1 MSERSRL
8 LEIRNLTIGF
18 KTPVVKGVS
27 FDVKRGEILGLV
39 GQSGSGK
46 TMTAQAILGLLPK
59 QVRNL
64 TGEIFFEGEE
74 LLTKSEKELEAVRG
88 KKIGMVFQDPMSAL
102 NPTMKIGSQV
112 MEGMFKHLG
121 LSRGEARMKTLALLH
136 QMGIND
142 PAIRMEQYPHE
153 LSGGMRQR
161 ILIAIALSCDP
172 QLLIADEPTT
182 ALDVTIQAQI
192 LGLIK
197 QIQKERN
204 LTILW
209 VSHDL
214 GVVAYLCNRVLV
226 MKEGEIVEEGETNQL
241 FDHPV
246 HPYTQS
252 LLRCSHYG

>member
-1 MSERSRL
+1 MSENKQL
-8 LEIRNLTIGF
+8 LDIQNLSISF
-18 KTPVVKGVS
+18 KQPVVKGVS
-27 FDVKRGEILGLV
+27 LNIQQGEIIGLV

-46 TMTAQAILGLLPK
+46 TMTAQAILRLLPK
-59 QVRNL
+59 QVRHL
-64 TGEIFFEGEE
+64 SGQIFFEGRD
-74 LLTKSEKELEAVRG
+74 LLTLSEKELEAVRG

-121 LSRGEARMKTLALLH
+121 LSKAEAAVKALALLY

-161 ILIAIALSCDP
+161 ILIAIALACDP
-172 QLLIADEPTT
+172 ALLIADEPTT

-192 LGLIK
+192 LGLVK

-214 GVVAYLCNRVLV
+214 GVVAHLCNRVMV
-226 MKEGEIVEEGETNQL
+226 MKEGEIVEEGETHQL
-241 FDHPV
+241 FHHAA
-246 HPYTQS
+246 HPYTQA
-252 LLRCSHYG
+252 LLRCRH